1 METNHHAATSRRP
14 ATRYGSDRSKNSD
27 LLATYRVDMSS
38 RVLAV
43 DRAEQVIGAAYFPD
57 DEVLHLARLGLGRS
71 CVMRWIGGGE
81 TRMPGWMTI
90 GLVEDMDALD
100 VPPEHRAMFDE
111 VRALA
116 ELVLSDRAVS
126 LRFLI
131 D

>member
-1 METNHHAATSRRP
+1 METNRHARADGLRHVTDALGRRTP
-14 ATRYGSDRSKNSD
+14 TFTRRTVSE
-27 LLATYRVDMSS
+27 MSS

-43 DRAEQVIGAAYFPD
+43 DGAEQVIGAAYFPD

-71 CVMRWIGGGE
+71 CVLRWIGGGE

-100 VPPEHRAMFDE
+100 VPPAHRAMFEE

-126 LRFLI
+126 LRFVI